1 MSESVAVELGE
12 LTPKI
17 ASVNPAKFP
26 EEVFDLLSIPAYDA
40 GSAQIVTG
48 AEVGSNKQ
56 LVEPG
61 DVMIS
66 KIVPHIRRVWVVP
79 EPSKKGR
86 RQLASGEWIV
96 LRTDRVLN
104 RWLRFYLLSDSF
116 HAQFMNTVAGVGGSL
131 LRARPQFVKKIK
143 LTIPPLAVQE
153 KEAEIEELKAIIQ
166 QKRERQQELFEEL
179 KLAFFHDLFGNYNE
193 NMVKLG
199 AVADI
204 ISGITK
210 GRKTSQPTREIPYLA
225 VANVQAGSLKLD
237 NVKVIEAT
245 EAEIEK
251 YRLQKGDIILTEG
264 GDPDKLGR
272 GTVWNDEL
280 PEVIHQNHIFR
291 VRLHT
296 DSGLTP
302 DFVEGYLSDSRARKY
317 FLKSSKQ
324 TTGIA
329 SINKT
334 QLSSLTIP
342 IPQSNFI
349 KKFNKQNEVFK
360 NI

>member
-96 LRTDRVLN
+96 FRTDRVLN

-116 HAQFMNTVAGVGGSL
+116 HAQFVNTVAGVGGSL

-179 KLAFFHDLFGNYNE
+179 SVTHHEQHFSQKDKFDWVKLKDVTSKIGSGATPKGGSQAYKPEGIALIRSMNVHDRKFVYDGLAFIDEKQAAALSSVEVKE
-193 NMVKLG
+193 NDILLNITG
-199 AVADI
+199 ASVARVCRVPEDVLPARVNQHVAI
-204 ISGITK
+204 IRLKPDTIEPELLERYLTLPSIKKQLLKIATSGGATREAITK
-210 GRKTSQPTREIPYLA
+210 TSIQHLRVP
-225 VANVQAGSLKLD
+225 
-237 NVKVIEAT
+237 
-245 EAEIEK
+245 
-251 YRLQKGDIILTEG
+251 IL
-264 GDPDKLGR
+264 
-272 GTVWNDEL
+272 
-280 PEVIHQNHIFR
+280 
-291 VRLHT
+291 
-296 DSGLTP
+296 
-302 DFVEGYLSDSRARKY
+302 
-317 FLKSSKQ
+317 
-324 TTGIA
+324 
-329 SINKT
+329 
-334 QLSSLTIP
+334 
-342 IPQSNFI
+342 
-349 KKFNKQNEVFK
+349 
-360 NI
+360 

>member
-96 LRTDRVLN
+96 FRTDRVLN

-179 KLAFFHDLFGNYNE
+179 SVTHHEQHFSQKDKFDWVKLKDVTSKIGSGATPKGGSQAYKPEGIALIRSMNVHDRKFVYDGLAFIDEKQAAALSSVEVKE
-193 NMVKLG
+193 NDILLNITG
-199 AVADI
+199 ASVARVCRVPEDVLPARVNQHVAI
-204 ISGITK
+204 IRLKPDTIEPELLERYLTLPSIKKQLLKIATSGGATREAITK
-210 GRKTSQPTREIPYLA
+210 TSIQHLRVP
-225 VANVQAGSLKLD
+225 
-237 NVKVIEAT
+237 
-245 EAEIEK
+245 
-251 YRLQKGDIILTEG
+251 IL
-264 GDPDKLGR
+264 
-272 GTVWNDEL
+272 
-280 PEVIHQNHIFR
+280 
-291 VRLHT
+291 
-296 DSGLTP
+296 
-302 DFVEGYLSDSRARKY
+302 
-317 FLKSSKQ
+317 
-324 TTGIA
+324 
-329 SINKT
+329 
-334 QLSSLTIP
+334 
-342 IPQSNFI
+342 
-349 KKFNKQNEVFK
+349 
-360 NI
+360 

>member
-1 MSESVAVELGE
+1 MTVSVSFKEAFKDKTGKNPKVPKSEYKESGDIPVIDQGKIFISGYTSSDNQMVSTSLPVILFGDHTKAVKYVDTPFALGADGVKVLE
-12 LTPKI
+12 PQPGFLPKYLYWQLKD
-17 ASVNPAKFP
+17 SK
-26 EEVFDLLSIPAYDA
+26 IPDA
-40 GSAQIVTG
+40 GYSRHFKFLKEISF
-48 AEVGSNKQ
+48 EKPPLEKQ
-56 LVEPG
+56 E
-61 DVMIS
+61 
-66 KIVPHIRRVWVVP
+66 K
-79 EPSKKGR
+79 
-86 RQLASGEWIV
+86 
-96 LRTDRVLN
+96 
-104 RWLRFYLLSDSF
+104 
-116 HAQFMNTVAGVGGSL
+116 
-131 LRARPQFVKKIK
+131 FVKIRDLQFSIQLKRK
-143 LTIPPLAVQE
+143 RQ
-153 KEAEIEELKAIIQ
+153 KELFKELKSAV
-166 QKRERQQELFEEL
+166 
-179 KLAFFHDLFGNYNE
+179 FHDLFGVYNE

-199 AVADI
+199 EVADI
-204 ISGITK
+204 TAGITK
-210 GRKTSQPTREIPYLA
+210 GRKTNQATREVPYLA

-302 DFVEGYLSDSRARKY
+302 DFVEGYLSDPRARKY

-349 KKFNKQNEVFK
+349 KK
-360 NI
+360 I